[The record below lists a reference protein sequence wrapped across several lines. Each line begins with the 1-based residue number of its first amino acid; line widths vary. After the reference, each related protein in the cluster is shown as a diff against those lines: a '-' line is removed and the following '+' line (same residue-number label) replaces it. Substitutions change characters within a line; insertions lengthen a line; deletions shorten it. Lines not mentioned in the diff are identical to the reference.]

1 MLTHPSAVAPSSR
14 GGDPGYVK
22 KKTGSGATPPAC
34 LSIPIK
40 GMDQAM
46 SLRAFNARIL
56 TTLRAGFALTV
67 IISPGLK
74 GLAR

>member
-1 MLTHPSAVAPSSR
+1 MPPNRTTQKERRAVGSNPLPVLTLWSDDRS
-14 GGDPGYVK
+14 DPWHNDY
-22 KKTGSGATPPAC
+22 
-34 LSIPIK
+34 
-40 GMDQAM
+40 AM

-74 GLAR
+74 GFAR